1 MKLLKLALLCL
12 ALAIFIIACDQTP
25 TNNNTATNTTKNA
38 AVNTAN
44 NAAQNNST
52 TSANM
57 PVNIPED
64 VAQDETVSG
73 RKIYMEVC
81 ANCHKENGTGGE
93 VTIEGKTIN
102 ADNLTTAKMAK
113 MADAKYVDYIKNGV
127 PDEGMPAFK
136 DKLNDEQI
144 NSVIKFIRTEF
155 QGK

>member
-1 MKLLKLALLCL
+1 MKLLKFALLCL

-25 TNNNTATNTTKNA
+25 TNNNTATNTTKNSTVNA
-38 AVNTAN
+38 AND
-44 NAAQNNST
+44 AAQNS
-52 TSANM
+52 SAAANM

-64 VAQDETVSG
+64 IAQDGTVSG

-81 ANCHKENGTGGE
+81 ANCHKEDGTGGK

-113 MADAKYVDYIKNGV
+113 MSDAKYVDYIKNGI

-144 NSVIKFIRTEF
+144 DSVIKFIRTEF